1 MKKIIL
7 LFTVCA
13 VLVACSDNKK
23 QEKALMDSVM
33 AVHEKVMGSDDQLMR
48 NKMRIDTLL
57 KQPLTGDTVTIKRQ
71 LMGLKVQLTT
81 AEDAMSMWMQ
91 KFDPEMKGKSHED
104 IMNYLGAQK
113 AQIITINGSIDSAIS
128 SSTRYLKILNK

>member
-1 MKKIIL
+1 M
-7 LFTVCA
+7 CA

-57 KQPLTGDTVTIKRQ
+57 KQPLTGDTVIIKRQ

-128 SSTRYLKILNK
+128 SSTRYLKTLNK

>member
-1 MKKIIL
+1 MKKIVL
-7 LFTVCA
+7 LFAVCTVLA
-13 VLVACSDNKK
+13 ACSDNKK

-33 AVHEKVMGSDDQLMR
+33 AVHNKVMGSDDQLMR
-48 NKMRIDTLL
+48 NKMQIDTLL
-57 KQPLTGDTVTIKRQ
+57 KQMLPGDTAAIKRQ

-81 AEDAMSMWMQ
+81 AEDAMSNWMQ

-113 AQIITINGSIDSAIS
+113 AQLTNISISIDSAINS
-128 SSTRYLKILNK
+128 SSSYLKTLNK